1 MAVLHTVNK
10 SPFERDSLATCLR
23 LARPGS
29 TLLLIE
35 DGIYAALRGTA
46 VEETLCAALGSH
58 EIRVLEPDLLARGMD
73 PAGLIEGIERVDYG
87 GFVDLAAAH
96 DSVQAWL

>member
-1 MAVLHTVNK
+1 MAILHTVNK
-10 SPFERDSLATCLR
+10 SPFERDTLASCLR

-29 TLLLIE
+29 TILLIE
-35 DGIYAALRGTA
+35 DGVYAALRGTA
-46 VEETLCAALGSH
+46 VEETLRGALADH
-58 EIRVLEPDLLARGMD
+58 QILVLEPDLLARGMD